1 MKSIEKLQVALENLT
16 QEFSESK
23 NSVVSDDIVAIH
35 KFIVAI
41 HKFIVDNTPV
51 KKGDL
56 SVWECVTKNKK
67 DIKWRPN
74 MANVFHDNE
83 AKAAV
88 GTDAHILFINPSEY
102 IDSTEKPKGCDQ
114 QFEYNGYTGLVR
126 DKYGKPLKDG
136 KYPLW
141 RTVFPKDTM
150 RFEIRADLKQTRDI
164 AKSTCK
170 LSGRARFNICINR
183 ELDIWVGG
191 DFVDFVIRAGI
202 DGWQCSKESP
212 NRRALVKEWEDGRKM
227 LLMPVLPAYKSE
239 NGYDSTNLVV
249 FW

>member
-1 MKSIEKLQVALENLT
+1 MKSLEKLSAAWENLT
-16 QEFSESK
+16 KEFSESK
-23 NSVVSDDIVAIH
+23 NSVVSDAIIAIH
-35 KFIVAI
+35 E
-41 HKFIVDNTPV
+41 FIVDNTPV
-51 KKGDL
+51 KKGDI

-88 GTDAHILFINPSEY
+88 GTDAHILFVNPSEY
-102 IDSTEKPKGCDQ
+102 IDSTEKPDDCDQ

-141 RTVFPKDTM
+141 RKVFPKDTM
-150 RFEIRADLKQTRDI
+150 PFEICADLKETRDL

-170 LSGRARFNICINR
+170 LSGRAGFNICINK

-191 DFVDFVIRAGI
+191 AFVDFVIRAGI
-202 DGWQCSKESP
+202 DGWQCSKECP
-212 NRRALVKEWEDGRKM
+212 NKRALVKEWEDGRKM
-227 LLMPVLPAYKSE
+227 LLMPVMPADDEE
-239 NGYDSTNLVV
+239 NGFDSENLVV